1 LVWVV
6 GPGRLIAGV
15 LRFFKRT
22 IACFRKRKSEVNE
35 KFSKE
40 ASGCRQVLA
49 NGTWA
54 LLVVAAFLFPQ
65 SSWLWIAY
73 TGAMAAV
80 NADTWATELGV
91 LSKRAPRLISS
102 GRRVERGTS
111 GGVSLA
117 GYLAALAGAA
127 LIGLTAA
134 LFSPS
139 LPFLIVVIVSV
150 LGGLAGSTLDSLQT
164 TLQAIYWCRSAKKRQ
179 NAIQSMRNG
188 DVQAAGL
195 PWLNNDLVNFAPWLG
210 QPGIFA
216 GWLFLSKSGENRQ
229 ESGYW
234 RS

>member
-1 LVWVV
+1 L
-6 GPGRLIAGV
+6 P
-15 LRFFKRT
+15 
-22 IACFRKRKSEVNE
+22 KRKSEVNE
-35 KFSKE
+35 KFSKGSQRD
-40 ASGCRQVLA
+40 AGQVLA
-49 NGTWA
+49 NGSIGA

-102 GRRVERGTS
+102 GRRVEIGTS

-117 GYLAALAGAA
+117 GYLAALAAAA

-150 LGGLAGSTLDSLQT
+150 LGGLAGSTLDSLLGA
-164 TLQAIYWCRSAKKRQ
+164 TLQAIYWCPQCQKETERHPKHTCGTETSGCEAC
-179 NAIQSMRNG
+179 
-188 DVQAAGL
+188 
-195 PWLNNDLVNFAPWLG
+195 
-210 QPGIFA
+210 PG
-216 GWLFLSKSGENRQ
+216 
-229 ESGYW
+229 
-234 RS
+234 